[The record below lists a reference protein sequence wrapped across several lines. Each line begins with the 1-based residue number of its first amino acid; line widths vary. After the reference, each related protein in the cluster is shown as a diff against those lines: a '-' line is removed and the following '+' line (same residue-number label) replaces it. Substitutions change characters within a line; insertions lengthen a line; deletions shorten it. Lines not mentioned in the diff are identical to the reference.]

1 MYYFKIS
8 LRSLFS
14 KWRQHISLFL
24 VSMFGI
30 AISLFLMFVVDGMLS
45 AMKTKA
51 KIYYGGDFQIQG
63 GYDYLEYYNASEYV
77 KNARSVL
84 PKNAVVSKRL
94 TCRAKESM
102 LFYEGAEVMF
112 RQLVGIQ
119 FAEEQALLGNM
130 NMIEGSAKDLSDKY
144 DILISEPIAKMLSV
158 HAGDQLTLLTTKKRS
173 GVETVSFTVKG
184 IFRDSSIFGMYTIYA
199 SIDFAVDFSM
209 EKGDYANRICVYFP
223 DGSFSSKNL
232 PKYHKALSSV
242 INMYPMVKDKEE
254 FYDVLYGP
262 GFKEETSCLV
272 TIESSMQELQ
282 IIIDAMNWVSKLIII
297 ALVVIIIVG
306 VSSTYRVLV
315 LNRINEIGIYK
326 SIGMKRINVYRILL
340 SETCCLMILGCI
352 AGFILSL
359 ILCGITKQINL
370 SFIPAF
376 DVFLTNGV
384 IFPKLEFSNIM
395 TVLIFVF
402 VTTLAAVVLSI
413 KKAVEITPVQALAT
427 TE

>member
-1 MYYFKIS
+1 
-8 LRSLFS
+8 
-14 KWRQHISLFL
+14 
-24 VSMFGI
+24 
-30 AISLFLMFVVDGMLS
+30 
-45 AMKTKA
+45 
-51 KIYYGGDFQIQG
+51 
-63 GYDYLEYYNASEYV
+63 
-77 KNARSVL
+77 
-84 PKNAVVSKRL
+84 
-94 TCRAKESM
+94 
-102 LFYEGAEVMF
+102 
-112 RQLVGIQ
+112 
-119 FAEEQALLGNM
+119 
-130 NMIEGSAKDLSDKY
+130 
-144 DILISEPIAKMLSV
+144 
-158 HAGDQLTLLTTKKRS
+158 
-173 GVETVSFTVKG
+173 
-184 IFRDSSIFGMYTIYA
+184 
-199 SIDFAVDFSM
+199 
-209 EKGDYANRICVYFP
+209 
-223 DGSFSSKNL
+223 
-232 PKYHKALSSV
+232 
-242 INMYPMVKDKEE
+242 MYPMVKDKEE

-272 TIESSMQELQ
+272 NIESSMQELQ

-297 ALVVIIIVG
+297 SLVVIIIVG